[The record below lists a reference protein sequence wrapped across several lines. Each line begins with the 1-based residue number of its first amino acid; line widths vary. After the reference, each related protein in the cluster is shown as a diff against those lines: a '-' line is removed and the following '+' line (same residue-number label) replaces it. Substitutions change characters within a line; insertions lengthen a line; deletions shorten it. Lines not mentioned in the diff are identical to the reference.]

1 MTRLS
6 VRLVRQAR
14 IDEVDEVPPGA
25 CSAFGVIRL
34 GVVHMPSVVAIA
46 GRPGYRMVDNC
57 GPLSRGV
64 PAPASARDAPE
75 ALDDRTCHLSQ
86 PFPRNLS
93 HIADRFRHA
102 AKVDVRSDSEP
113 GARRVAREIACSP
126 DNLSG
131 ATRRQAHAGFERLPG
146 RVQAA
151 ARSPDG
157 ALRDLQG
164 QRVKR
169 VLQRV
174 RTVSLSL
181 I

>member
-46 GRPGYRMVDNC
+46 GRPGYRMVDKC

-64 PAPASARDAPE
+64 PAPASARDAAK
-75 ALDDRTCHLSQ
+75 ALDNGPRDLPQ
-86 PFPRNLS
+86 PFAGDLR
-93 HIADRFRHA
+93 HIADRSCQA
-102 AKVDVRSDSEP
+102 PKVHVRSDIEP
-113 GARRVAREIACSP
+113 RARRVAREIACSP

-151 ARSPDG
+151 ARSPDV